1 MSKLVTKLIR
11 IVFAPVSRGYGAF
24 LSLFFEAKPFYD
36 PATIPWSARLEE
48 HWLEIRSELD
58 AVLRLQTDQLPS
70 FSDMAPGEELF
81 RQVRWK
87 VFMFRAYGHFIE
99 ENCKLCPRTTQLITG
114 IPDITTAFFSILHP
128 RMHIPPHRGP
138 FHGVLR
144 CHLALMV
151 PGRKGETPCRIRV
164 ADEVRTWKEGKV
176 LLFDDTFWHEV
187 WNDSDSPRVVLF
199 MDVKKRLPWP
209 INWINGFTYWVLS
222 RVFLPIMADREQMR
236 VRPAKP
242 S

>member
-1 MSKLVTKLIR
+1 M
-11 IVFAPVSRGYGAF
+11 FAPVSRGYGAF
-24 LSLFFEAKPFYD
+24 LSLFFETKPFYD
-36 PATIPWSARLEE
+36 PATLSWAAKMEN
-48 HWLEIRSELD
+48 HWPEIRSELD
-58 AVLRLQTDQLPS
+58 AVMRLQTDQLPS
-70 FSDMAPGEELF
+70 FSDLAQGEEMF

-87 VFMFRAYGHFIE
+87 VFMFLAYGHFIA
-99 ENCKLCPRTTQLITG
+99 ENCKRCPRTAELLTG
-114 IPDITTAFFSILHP
+114 IPEITSAFFSILHP

-144 CHLALMV
+144 CHLALIV
-151 PGRKGETPCRIRV
+151 PGRPGEAQCRIRV
-164 ADEVRTWKEGKV
+164 ADEIRTWEEGKL

-209 INWINGFTYWVLS
+209 INWINDFTYWVLS
-222 RVFLPIMADREQMR
+222 RVFFPLMVVDKEQMQ